1 MKKNFKILTVLLI
14 AVAVLITL
22 SLPFSA
28 DLGDYSGGSDYG
40 DWGSSSDY
48 SSSYDYDSDYS
59 GIPFVFGGGGGDFG
73 IVILIVAA
81 IIIFIMIKNR
91 KSGGSTGPV
100 APGATGVDRSTL
112 KPMSALKEE
121 DPMFSDTNFKEKLSN
136 LYVQMQNCCTAKDI
150 EPLRPYLTDNL
161 YNQFNRQIEMLKQ
174 TNRTNRIDR
183 IAVLEVELLGYTDDS
198 VNDTVYAQLK
208 TRITD
213 YIIDDKTGAVVS
225 GSNTAEKFMVYEWAL
240 IRSKGKKTDASVES
254 KIVNCPNC
262 GAPVNL
268 NHTAKCE
275 YCGTVI
281 ASADFDWTLTSVKGI
296 SQRTS
301 G

>member
-1 MKKNFKILTVLLI
+1 MKKNFKLLTVLLI
-14 AVAVLITL
+14 AVAFLITL

-28 DLGDYSGGSDYG
+28 DLGDYSGSSDYG

-59 GIPFVFGGGGGDFG
+59 VIPFISGGGGDFG
-73 IVILIVAA
+73 IVILIVVAV
-81 IIIFIMIKNR
+81 IINIMIKNK

-112 KPMSALKEE
+112 KPMSALKEA
-121 DPMFSDTNFKEKLSN
+121 DPMFSDANFKEKLSN

-183 IAVLEVELLGYTDDS
+183 IAVLDVELLGYTSDS
-198 VNDTVYAQLK
+198 VNTTVYAQLK

-240 IRSKGKKTDASVES
+240 IRSEGKKTDASVES
-254 KIVNCPNC
+254 KVVNCPNC

-268 NHTAKCE
+268 NHTARCE

-281 ASADFDWTLTSVKGI
+281 ASSDFDWTLTSVKGI

>member
-81 IIIFIMIKNR
+81 IIIFIMIKNK

>member
-1 MKKNFKILTVLLI
+1 MKKNFKLLTVLVIAI
-14 AVAVLITL
+14 AVFITM

-28 DLGDYSGGSDYG
+28 DLGDYSGSSDYG

-48 SSSYDYDSDYS
+48 SSSYDYSYDSDYNGVS
-59 GIPFVFGGGGGDFG
+59 GPIAFGDIG
-73 IVILIVAA
+73 VILLIIVAV
-81 IIIFIMIKNR
+81 ILYLRIKN
-91 KSGGSTGPV
+91 KNSGSTGPV
-100 APGATGVDRSTL
+100 AQGAKGVDRSTL
-112 KPMSALKEE
+112 KPMSTITAA
-121 DPMFSDTNFKEKLSN
+121 DPMFSESAFKEKLSN

-161 YNQFNRQIEMLKQ
+161 YAQFNRQIEFLKE
-174 TNRTNRIDR
+174 TNRTNRIER
-183 IAVLEVELLGYTDDS
+183 ISVFDVELLGCTSDS
-198 VNDTVYAQLK
+198 VNDTVYAQLR

-213 YIIDDKTGAVVS
+213 YTVDDKTGAIVS

-240 IRSKGKKTDASVES
+240 IRSKGKKTDNTAENR
-254 KIVNCPNC
+254 IVNCPNC

-268 NHTAKCE
+268 NHTARCE
-275 YCGTVI
+275 YCDTII
-281 ASADFDWTLTSVKGI
+281 ASDDFDWTLTSVKGI

>member
-22 SLPFSA
+22 ALPFSA

-81 IIIFIMIKNR
+81 IIIFIMIKNK

>member
-22 SLPFSA
+22 ALPFSA

-183 IAVLEVELLGYTDDS
+183 
-198 VNDTVYAQLK
+198 
-208 TRITD
+208 
-213 YIIDDKTGAVVS
+213 
-225 GSNTAEKFMVYEWAL
+225 
-240 IRSKGKKTDASVES
+240 
-254 KIVNCPNC
+254 
-262 GAPVNL
+262 
-268 NHTAKCE
+268 
-275 YCGTVI
+275 
-281 ASADFDWTLTSVKGI
+281 
-296 SQRTS
+296 
-301 G
+301 

>member
-1 MKKNFKILTVLLI
+1 MKKNFKLLTVLLI
-14 AVAVLITL
+14 AVAFLITL

-28 DLGDYSGGSDYG
+28 DLGDYSGSSDYG

-59 GIPFVFGGGGGDFG
+59 VIPFISGGGGDFG
-73 IVILIVAA
+73 IVILIVVAV
-81 IIIFIMIKNR
+81 IIYIMIKNK

-112 KPMSALKEE
+112 KPMSALKEA
-121 DPMFSDTNFKEKLSN
+121 DPMFSDANFKEKLSN

-183 IAVLEVELLGYTDDS
+183 IAVLDVELLGYTSDS
-198 VNDTVYAQLK
+198 VNTTVYAQLK

-240 IRSKGKKTDASVES
+240 IRSEGKKTDASVES
-254 KIVNCPNC
+254 KVVNCPNC

-268 NHTAKCE
+268 NHTARCE

-281 ASADFDWTLTSVKGI
+281 ASSDFDWTLTSVKGI